1 MRKYLPFLTLFF
13 LYTSCSTESNQ
24 PTLFTLLPA
33 EATGIGFSN
42 DLSYSDDFNPY
53 IFKNFFNGG
62 GVAIGD
68 LNKDGLAD
76 VFFCGNMVDNKL
88 YLNKGDFQFEDIT
101 VKAKVAS
108 KNVWSSGV
116 SFADVNGDGWLDIYV
131 CKSGKPGGELRHNEL
146 FISQGTDDQGNIS
159 FLEQAEMYG
168 VADEGLSA
176 HAAFFDYDKDGD
188 LDMYLLNNSLRPVGG
203 FDIRPGLREIPD
215 PFGGNKLY
223 RNELISTTQSTAKNN
238 QASFTDVTA
247 AANMYSS
254 NIGYGLG
261 VTIGDVNKDGWQDI
275 HISNDFFERDYLY
288 INNQDGTFKEDL
300 ENQIR
305 EISAGSMGA
314 DMADMNNDGYPE
326 IFVTDMLPETEARYK
341 SKMTFENWDKYQLN
355 VQNGY
360 YHQFTRNVLQLNNG
374 NNTFS
379 EIGRLAGV
387 HATDWSWSALLTDL
401 NNDGFK
407 DIYVT
412 NGIYQDLM
420 DQDYINFDA
429 TDPKIIGAI
438 RKREEGAILKL
449 IEAMPSEKIP
459 NYVFENDKN
468 LQFSKKTKEWGLAT
482 PSFSNGAAYG
492 DLDNDGDLDL
502 VVNNCN
508 MPAFVYRNEVDHLS
522 ENNYLGFA
530 LTGKGANT
538 YALGTQVTLYAKD
551 QLFYQ
556 ELVTSK
562 GFQSSVDHK
571 LIFGL
576 GEIQQ
581 VDKVVVQWP
590 DETTTTLTNVPSNQT
605 LKLNQADAK
614 SYNTAS
620 PAATIKTVFQQPTNP
635 PINYQHQENKFSDFN
650 RDRLLFQM
658 VSADG
663 PKLCTGDVN
672 GDALV
677 DVFIGG
683 AKGQAAALFL
693 QQANGQFIK
702 TNEAVWESYQYAEDT
717 DATFFDADGDGDLDL
732 YVARG
737 SNEFTGLSNEL
748 VDHLFINDGE
758 GNFKKSPQILP
769 SFKLESTSC
778 VRASD
783 FDKDG
788 DIDLFVG
795 VRLKPGVYGV
805 PVNGYLLE
813 NDGTGRFTNS
823 TPQRAKEL
831 QNIGLITDAVW
842 IDYDQD
848 QDDDLIIVGE
858 WMPISVFE
866 NNKGIFTKRTEQ
878 AGLAKSNGL
887 WNCIKAKDIDKD
899 GDIDLVIGNH
909 GLNSRFKASE
919 AQPMSLFVNDFD
931 GNKSAEQILSMY
943 NGDESYPLVLR
954 HDLVMQLP
962 NLKKKYLR
970 YENYKEQKVS
980 DIFSEKEIRTAAK
993 STVYSTQSSV
1003 AINNGN
1009 GTFELL
1015 NLPIAAQYAPVYA
1028 VSLEDFDKDGQLDLL
1043 LGGNFY
1049 RSKPEVGI
1057 YDGSYGLF
1065 LKGNGKGDFVS
1076 MPAKESGFLV
1086 KGEIRDIETIQIGDK
1101 TTVLVAR
1108 NNDRLLTF
1116 DY

>member
-1 MRKYLPFLTLFF
+1 MRKFLSYLFF
-13 LYTSCSTESNQ
+13 LFLYSSCTTEIDE
-24 PTLFTLLPA
+24 PTLFTLLPS
-33 EATGIGFSN
+33 EATGIDFSN
-42 DLSYSDDFNPY
+42 DLTYSDDFNPY

-101 VKAKVAS
+101 VKAGVAS

-116 SFADVNGDGWLDIYV
+116 SLADINGDGWLDIYV

-146 FISQGTDDQGNIS
+146 FINQGTDEQGHIS
-159 FLEQAEMYG
+159 FIEQAEQYG
-168 VADEGLSA
+168 IADKGLSA

-223 RNELISTTQSTAKNN
+223 RNELTSENKTTTKDDQI
-238 QASFTDVTA
+238 SFTDVTA
-247 AANMYSS
+247 TANIYSS

-360 YHQFTRNVLQLNNG
+360 HHQFTRNVLQLNNG
-374 NNTFS
+374 DNTFS

-387 HATDWSWSALLTDL
+387 HATDWSWSALLADL

-438 RKREEGAILKL
+438 RRREEGAILKL

-459 NYVFENDKN
+459 NYAFENNKN

-508 MPAFVYRNEVDHLS
+508 MPAFVYRNEVDQLS
-522 ENNYLGFA
+522 ENNYLSFS
-530 LTGKGANT
+530 LKGKGANT
-538 YALGTQVTLYAKD
+538 YALGTQVTLHVKD

-576 GEIQQ
+576 GDIQQ
-581 VDKVVVQWP
+581 IDKVVVQWP
-590 DETTTTLTNVPSNQT
+590 DETITTLSNVPSNQT
-605 LKLNQADAK
+605 LQLNQTEATNENTVTTNTTVKTIFQHSPK
-614 SYNTAS
+614 S
-620 PAATIKTVFQQPTNP
+620 
-635 PINYQHQENKFSDFN
+635 PITYQHKENKFSDFN
-650 RDRLLFQM
+650 KNRLLFQM

-672 GDALV
+672 GDDLA

-683 AKGQAAALFL
+683 AKGQAAALFV
-693 QQANGQFIK
+693 QQTDGQFIK
-702 TNEAVWESYQYAEDT
+702 TNVAVWKNHLYAEDT

-748 VDHLFINDGE
+748 IDHLFINDGI
-758 GNFKKSPQILP
+758 GNFEKSPQILP
-769 SFKLESTSC
+769 SFKLESTAC
-778 VRASD
+778 VRAAD
-783 FDKDG
+783 FDQDG
-788 DIDLFVG
+788 DQDLFVG

-813 NDGTGRFTNS
+813 NDGTGKFTNS
-823 TPQRAKEL
+823 TAQKAKDL
-831 QNIGLITDAVW
+831 QNLGLITDAVW

-848 QDDDLIIVGE
+848 GDEDLIVVGE

-866 NNKGIFTKRTEQ
+866 NHKGLFTKRTQQ
-878 AGLAKSNGL
+878 AGLSESNGL
-887 WNCIKAKDIDKD
+887 WNCIKAKDIDSD

-909 GLNSRFKASE
+909 GLNSRFKASKS
-919 AQPMSLFVNDFD
+919 QPMNLLVNDFD

-943 NGDESYPLVLR
+943 NGEVSYPLALR

-962 NLKKKYLR
+962 SLKKKYLR

-980 DIFSEKEIRTAAK
+980 DIFSEKKIRTAAK
-993 STVYSTQSSV
+993 STVYRMESSI
-1003 AINNGN
+1003 AINNGD

-1015 NLPIAAQYAPVYA
+1015 SLPIAAQYAPVHA
-1028 VSLEDFDKDGQLDLL
+1028 ISLEDFDKDGQLDLL

-1065 LKGNGKGDFVS
+1065 LKGNGNGNFISV
-1076 MPAKESGFLV
+1076 PAKDSGFFV
-1086 KGEIRDIETIQIGDK
+1086 KGEIRDIATIQVGDK
-1101 TTVLVAR
+1101 NSILVAR
-1108 NNDRLLTF
+1108 NNDRLLVF
-1116 DY
+1116 DF